1 MLGRIEISGCYRLE
15 ISGDAP
21 FSISYPLRIIA
32 HDAQTESCCF
42 PRQERP
48 QRTLPSASA
57 EPVASARQRDPAS
70 HRGSSKGALRY
81 PGTREE
87 MRKVYAEAKAQ
98 AQSLIAEYGQATVLG
113 WVERGLP
120 PEVGTRLDSAR

>member
-57 EPVASARQRDPAS
+57 EPVASARQSHPAS
-70 HRGSSKGALRY
+70 HRGSSKGALRS
-81 PGTREE
+81 PGTVEDIRTTI
-87 MRKVYAEAKAQ
+87 AEAKAQ
-98 AQSLIAEYGQATVLG
+98 AQSRIQDHAH
-113 WVERGLP
+113 
-120 PEVGTRLDSAR
+120 